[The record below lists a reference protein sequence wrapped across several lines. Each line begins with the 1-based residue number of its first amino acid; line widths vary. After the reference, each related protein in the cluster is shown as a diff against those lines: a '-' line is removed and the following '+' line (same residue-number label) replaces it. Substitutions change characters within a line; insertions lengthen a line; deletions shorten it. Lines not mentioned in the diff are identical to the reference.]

1 MKARTRKE
9 SGKEAERKKTSTD
22 SSFTFP
28 LLNREQKKKNYPYF
42 NIFSIYFSTDMTLLQ
57 V

>member
-1 MKARTRKE
+1 MKVGTR
-9 SGKEAERKKTSTD
+9 GKKVGKKQKRKKTSKTALLL
-22 SSFTFP
+22 FP
-28 LLNREQKKKNYPYF
+28 MLNREQKNPYF